1 MVIPGNVSE
10 ILRRLRSA
18 GYEAYVVG
26 GCVRDSLLG
35 RKPGDWDVCTS
46 ALPRETEAVFSDL
59 RCIETGIQH
68 GTVTVLLG
76 GDAVEIT
83 TYRTDGVYLDGRHP
97 ESVAFTRSLEEDL
110 ARRDFTCNAMAWD
123 GSGEIIDPF
132 GGRDDLARGLLRC
145 VGEPE
150 QRFGEDALRILRA
163 LRFAA
168 RYGFT
173 VEERTAE
180 AVHTGKELLARVS
193 AERICTEL
201 KGILCAPH
209 ASEIMAQFSDV
220 LFFLLPETGSP
231 EALRSRLPALCALP
245 ADFALRFAALLRN
258 ASAADAALRR
268 LRADNDTRLCAV
280 RLCESLALPLPDTA
294 PLLRRRI
301 AAEGGVQARLSLQL
315 FAAAKPELR
324 ERVETAGALLE
335 KILTE
340 ESCLGLKDLAVRGGD
355 VAALGAEG
363 TQIGAL
369 LQRLLEAVFDEE
381 VPNDRQALLSLA
393 QSWLLTK

>member
-1 MVIPGNVSE
+1 M
-10 ILRRLRSA
+10 
-18 GYEAYVVG
+18 
-26 GCVRDSLLG
+26 
-35 RKPGDWDVCTS
+35 
-46 ALPRETEAVFSDL
+46 
-59 RCIETGIQH
+59 
-68 GTVTVLLG
+68 
-76 GDAVEIT
+76 
-83 TYRTDGVYLDGRHP
+83 
-97 ESVAFTRSLEEDL
+97 
-110 ARRDFTCNAMAWD
+110 
-123 GSGEIIDPF
+123 
-132 GGRDDLARGLLRC
+132 
-145 VGEPE
+145 GEPE

-180 AVHTGKELLARVS
+180 AVHAGKELLARVS
-193 AERICTEL
+193 AERICSEL

-315 FAAAKPELR
+315 FAAVKPELR

-340 ESCLGLKDLAVRGGD
+340 ESCLGLKELSVRGGD
-355 VAALGAEG
+355 MAALGAEG